1 MIISW
6 RWIRKDERKNDWRR
20 GVDSGVVLCFRERAL
35 TSDLEKYMMSKKK
48 KKRQIA
54 LEKFKQT
61 RKPFINYFQ
70 LY

>member
-6 RWIRKDERKNDWRR
+6 RWIRKDERRNDWRR

-48 KKRQIA
+48 KKADCTGEI
-54 LEKFKQT
+54 
-61 RKPFINYFQ
+61 
-70 LY
+70 